1 MHHETILRLSLFLSI
16 FLFILCLT
24 TTLLTTVYWILS
36 DWLVFRY
43 ITVLSAQN
51 KKNEFLLYYMQ
62 TPTDA
67 SIVSGCVGMATG
79 VVAFLAWYKLRRA
92 DMDFEHNMVGRLLL
106 LQSSPSCLVA
116 SSTVCTTSNLT

>member
-1 MHHETILRLSLFLSI
+1 MHHETILRLSLFVSI

-116 SSTVCTTSNLT
+116 SSIV